1 MLRLQKNWH
10 LICCVLWAVI
20 SVLATIPIT
29 ATENP
34 NPLSTSITADSSQG
48 NLLKGVDNLSG
59 AD

>member
-34 NPLSTSITADSSQG
+34 NILSSDSSEG
-48 NLLKGVDNLSG
+48 NLFKGVDNLLG
-59 AD
+59 AA

>member
-20 SVLATIPIT
+20 SVLAIIPIT

-34 NPLSTSITADSSQG
+34 NILSGITADSSEG
-48 NLLKGVDNLSG
+48 NLFKGVDNLLG
-59 AD
+59 AA